1 MSTSVSLLPPCSHS
15 AGDVLM
21 VQPQNLPSAVEEFTS
36 LLGLNPD
43 QCFMLE
49 QNDPDTP
56 LPPSLP
62 ISCTVR
68 HLATHYLD
76 FQSVPRRSFFELL
89 AHFTSSELEREK
101 LQEFNTAEGQVCV
114 CVYVCVCVCVCEACS
129 HIFSLQW
136 CCFMA
141 LGCVYYPFLPPSLP
155 PSLPPFLPPG
165 RTLLIL

>member
-1 MSTSVSLLPPCSHS
+1 
-15 AGDVLM
+15 M

-114 CVYVCVCVCVCEACS
+114 CVYVCVCVCTCVRHALTFSVCSGAVLWPLAVS
-129 HIFSLQW
+129 IIHS
-136 CCFMA
+136 
-141 LGCVYYPFLPPSLP
+141 SLP
-155 PSLPPFLPPG
+155 PSLPSSLQEELYSYCNRPR
-165 RTLLIL
+165 RTILEVSHQFTISSS